1 MKLSIYNTNGEKIKD
16 LETSKE
22 WKDIPIARQA
32 IKDAVVYHLA
42 RQRRGTANTKI
53 RSEINFSKRKPWRQK
68 GTGRARAGK
77 SNSPIWRKGG
87 VVFGPRLRDFSFKLP
102 KKVRRLALKSVLSEK
117 LHNKEIIVVDKIK
130 LDKPKTKTIQLW
142 LKNLDGGRKPI
153 LVMESM
159 DKNVLLS
166 SRNIP
171 GLDFSRANDLN
182 TYLILNHGKIIITK
196 EAWEVLEKRVFSK

>member
-22 WKDIPIARQA
+22 WKDMPVARQA
-32 IKDAVVYHLA
+32 IKDTVVYHLA

-53 RSEINFSKRKPWRQK
+53 RSEINCSKRKPWRQK
-68 GTGRARAGK
+68 GTGRARIGK
-77 SNSPIWRKGG
+77 ANSPIWRKGG
-87 VVFGPRLRDFSFKLP
+87 VAFGPRPRDFSFKLP
-102 KKVRRLALKSVLSEK
+102 KKVRRLAFKSVLGEK
-117 LHNKEIIVVDKIK
+117 LHSKEIILVDKMK

-142 LKNLDGGRKPI
+142 LKNLGAGRKPI
-153 LVMESM
+153 LVMENM
-159 DKNVLLS
+159 DKNLLLS

-171 GLDFSRANDLN
+171 GLDFSRVNDLN

-196 EAWEVLEKRVFSK
+196 DAWGVLEKRVFSK